1 MKKRYTEKKKNTM
14 RQTKEEY
21 IINNW
26 NRETNRMYKEIEK
39 VRLIVTSGKSRER
52 EIQRN

>member
-1 MKKRYTEKKKNTM
+1 MKKRYTEKKENTM

-26 NRETNRMYKEIEK
+26 NRETNRMYKEM
-39 VRLIVTSGKSRER
+39 VRLFVPNEW
-52 EIQRN
+52 